1 MGRKLQTIYEYL
13 DEYLPEDIDKVIEN
27 LSEEEKSLIVKRY
40 GKDLN
45 NPVTDNN
52 WNFEDNR
59 KFYNLLIPK
68 IKRMLKSRSELSNKE
83 NTNNNYFENTEFVQT
98 GYTSF
103 LIQLLNDGKNDNE
116 ICKFLKITPQQLYQE
131 LLKLKNLGFTYSKK
145 YYSDGTIKYN
155 NIKTLHDLKKYK
167 NNRLIQ
173 NETIITDKK
182 ESSVKVLAIADLH
195 FGNDLERI
203 DLLDRAFNYCVK
215 NGIHIIL
222 CGGDIIDGTFTKGK
236 QKITDVYKQIEH
248 FLKNY
253 PYDKSILTFSV
264 AGDHDYSAF
273 YKSSIDVMEIC
284 KNYRHDIIIGG
295 YNNAVVNI
303 KNDKIHLYHLIGSG
317 KIFQIDAPIV
327 LHGHKHQYL
336 TFMKDNQLNISI
348 PTLSGLTQMEPS
360 TLELTINFN
369 KNGFISNTIIK
380 HLYFS
385 HDKDIIISEV
395 AYDLAKKQYSNDDFI
410 KNVEEYRLDLEQ
422 NDQKLVLERSKK
434 TLSQVD
440 KFYKRYG
447 K

>member
-59 KFYNLLIPK
+59 KFYNFLIPK
-68 IKRMLKSRSELSNKE
+68 IKRMLKSISELSNKE
-83 NTNNNYFENTEFVQT
+83 NTNNYFENTEFVQT

-182 ESSVKVLAIADLH
+182 ESSVKVLAISDLH

-215 NGIHIIL
+215 NGIIL
-222 CGGDIIDGTFTKGK
+222 
-236 QKITDVYKQIEH
+236 
-248 FLKNY
+248 
-253 PYDKSILTFSV
+253 
-264 AGDHDYSAF
+264 F
-273 YKSSIDVMEIC
+273 YVGEI
-284 KNYRHDIIIGG
+284 
-295 YNNAVVNI
+295 
-303 KNDKIHLYHLIGSG
+303 
-317 KIFQIDAPIV
+317 
-327 LHGHKHQYL
+327 
-336 TFMKDNQLNISI
+336 
-348 PTLSGLTQMEPS
+348 
-360 TLELTINFN
+360 
-369 KNGFISNTIIK
+369 
-380 HLYFS
+380 
-385 HDKDIIISEV
+385 
-395 AYDLAKKQYSNDDFI
+395 
-410 KNVEEYRLDLEQ
+410 
-422 NDQKLVLERSKK
+422 
-434 TLSQVD
+434 
-440 KFYKRYG
+440 
-447 K
+447 